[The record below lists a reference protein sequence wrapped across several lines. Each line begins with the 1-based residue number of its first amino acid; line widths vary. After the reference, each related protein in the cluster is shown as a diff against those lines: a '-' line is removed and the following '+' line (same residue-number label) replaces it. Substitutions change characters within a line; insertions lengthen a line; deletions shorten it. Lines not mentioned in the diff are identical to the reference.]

1 MRKFVFALFAGL
13 AALAL
18 SLGCAFADEPPTQE
32 AEDKIVKKDTAGN
45 PVELETKDG
54 LHIVYMGTFRASAA
68 PEQGGEEQPINDIVS
83 VFMVKANRDMTL
95 WTNTEE
101 GVDTKT
107 NKFSARSSDWCHI
120 AGNNT
125 RQVEILEDVWMR
137 VEFFHVLPLDK
148 FGELP
153 RVGRFK
159 EFAFA
164 EAGHPATKLTY
175 KKIRVQPW
183 AAWKEVEK
191 KVIAMEEDEDE
202 GEGAGGEA
210 KD

>member
-1 MRKFVFALFAGL
+1 MKKFALFVVIAVL
-13 AALAL
+13 VLT
-18 SLGCAFADEPPTQE
+18 SGCVFADEPAAPE
-32 AEDKIVKKDTAGN
+32 AGDRVIKKDTAGN

-54 LHIVYMGTFRASAA
+54 LHILYMGTFRVAA
-68 PEQGGEEQPINDIVS
+68 VPEEGGEEKPANDVVS

-95 WTNTEE
+95 WTNTEG

-107 NKFSARSSDWCHI
+107 NKFNYRNNDWCHI
-120 AGNNT
+120 GGNNNT
-125 RQVEILEDVWMR
+125 RQVEILEDIWMR
-137 VEFFHVLPLDK
+137 VEFFHVLPVEK

-153 RVGRFK
+153 RVGRFN

-164 EAGHPATKLTY
+164 EAAHPATKLVY

-183 AAWKEVEK
+183 AAWKEMEK
-191 KVIAMEEDEDE
+191 KVIAMEEDEDVGTDDE
-202 GEGAGGEA
+202 V